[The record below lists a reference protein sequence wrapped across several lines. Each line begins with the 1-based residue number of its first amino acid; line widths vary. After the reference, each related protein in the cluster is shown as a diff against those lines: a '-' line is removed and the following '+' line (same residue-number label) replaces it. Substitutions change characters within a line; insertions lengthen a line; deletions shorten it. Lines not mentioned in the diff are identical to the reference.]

1 MIKKIKPISLFIATI
16 IAFLIGSSNVFAFK
30 EGEFF
35 TKQTAS
41 SSWEDNYYK
50 VNGESKGATLYFQHG
65 YDNATNTPYDFYCLD
80 GIRKAP
86 SVSQVPNL
94 KVQSVLNNADP
105 VDAVILYIINAE
117 GYSYNTKL
125 TAMRAFTPLTKK
137 YASFESTLNGDYT
150 AIYSIINSGVY
161 WSSEASLQDFS
172 GIFKKFC
179 IDNNCDTDPG
189 SRGDIT
195 PQEVY
200 NHLLGYNLFSKKPS
214 DIPNYSFDISKYTL
228 DESNGTVS
236 SAKKLLL
243 EAMAYGAKVKEN
255 NITGKSVKIMD
266 KDISDKLPVE
276 LTNSNEDVRD
286 LPNEYRS
293 ISFKVAFEGFASND
307 VKSSVKLHLTKD
319 SNNNLVDI
327 TKTVYRV
334 YGSNDEWKE
343 FNGDTDF
350 ASLMTSD
357 NVIIEVEARLE
368 GKVKT
373 SEAVEIGFIV
383 DPEYTVQGELSG
395 AYLVPIGALAD
406 VRQRFFVGSGS
417 STSPRPDD
425 TKEPISFKWN
435 PTASVCETRIPDE
448 NDIDGWRDWMKECC
462 DSEKGD
468 FNVVNECAKNGN
480 DENNKWCQL
489 KKKYCD
495 VCNTTVDVPKDC
507 SEFSEGEYENGKKAT
522 ITGPEKVKLCV
533 INYSDSAKTHNSR
546 QLTKDTSVN
555 SNPYCKVYCKEDY
568 SMTLPAGRYV
578 ISGRY
583 FTLQMA
589 VKGTKT
595 CYTDDIK
602 INEFNEDIELYTKQL
617 EAAIQTGDAALI
629 KETYGNYS
637 DALRDIQKCEAGWKD
652 DYDFNPDISFTYQE
666 DYITKQLGTSGLKFT
681 SDNKEKTSENW
692 FCTGNDVDITYS
704 KCIGGSE
711 SKEMPTR
718 DIKGYTCQPSGN
730 TYKCSETTIKVP
742 TAKFAYKKVTGTGL
756 FTPDSVFY
764 TKYSTGVITAKPG
777 AESCKL
783 GEATKDGNNCKYTM
797 IEKTLHDKIP
807 DSDKEVTEQS
817 GIIPVSLKTNKGV
830 YTYNL
835 EFNNVGE
842 FFDKNASG
850 RLIDSDESKHSI
862 AGAEFADFKGNYV
875 CAYVVNC
882 PSCGFKC
889 VPNPEI
895 GLTCE
900 TIEPNTPTP
909 DTPTCDGKNCDIKC
923 TTEGCLYDNEHGFL
937 ASVHQSSI
945 ENFAP
950 GSAGRKVGQNWDASI
965 NKKAEAAIESISE
978 KGESI
983 YKEPE
988 YSFTFTPAVITA
1000 VREYNKEQQSN
1011 GGYLNDSMY
1020 CKNYSSIRKD
1030 EKVTAE
1036 NDYLVCKSE
1045 LLDMLENEAKN
1056 KTSGFKVQA
1065 RLDTF
1070 KEVESFLQSKYCKE
1084 NTCALVGNIGPA
1096 WK

>member
-16 IAFLIGSSNVFAFK
+16 IAFLVGSSNVFAFK
-30 EGEFF
+30 EGEYF
-35 TKQTAS
+35 TKQKS
-41 SSWEDNYYK
+41 SSSYENNYYK

-65 YDNATNTPYDFYCLD
+65 YDNATNTSYDFYCLD

-86 SVSQVPNL
+86 DVGTVPNL
-94 KVQSVLNNADP
+94 KVQSVLDNSDP

-117 GYSYNTKL
+117 GYSYNAKL

-172 GIFKKFC
+172 AVFKKFC
-179 IDNNCDTDPG
+179 VDGNCDTDPG

-200 NHLLGYNLFSKKPS
+200 NHLLGYNLFTKKPS

-228 DESNGTVS
+228 DESNGTVA

-243 EAMAYGAKVKEN
+243 EAMAYAGKVKEN
-255 NITGKSVKIMD
+255 NITGKSVKILD
-266 KDISDKLPVE
+266 KNISDKLPKE
-276 LTNSNEDVRD
+276 LSTSEELERD
-286 LPNEYRS
+286 IPNEYRS
-293 ISFKVAFEGFASND
+293 ISFKVAFEGFATND

-319 SNNNLVDI
+319 SNNNYVDI

-350 ASLMTSD
+350 ASLITSD

-383 DPEYTVQGELSG
+383 DPEYTVQGELKG
-395 AYLVPIGALAD
+395 AYLVPIGKLAD

-417 STSPRPDD
+417 SNTPRPDD
-425 TKEPISFKWN
+425 TKEPISFTWN

-468 FNVVNECAKNGN
+468 FNVVNECTKNGN

-507 SEFSEGEYENGKKAT
+507 SEFSEGEFETGKKAT

-533 INYSDSAKTHNSR
+533 LNYSDSAKTKNSR
-546 QLTKDTSVN
+546 QLTKDSSVN
-555 SNPYCKVYCKEDY
+555 ANPYCKVYCKEDY

-602 INEFNEDIELYTKQL
+602 LNDFNEDIELYTKQL
-617 EAAIQTGDAALI
+617 AAAIEIGDSNLI
-629 KETYGNYS
+629 AETYNYYTQAIS
-637 DALRDIQKCEAGWKD
+637 DIKKCAAGWKD
-652 DYDFNPDISFTYQE
+652 DYDFNPDIAFTYQE
-666 DYITKQLGTSGLKFT
+666 DYITELPSKELKFT
-681 SDNKEKTSENW
+681 SDNKETSVENW
-692 FCTGNDVDITYS
+692 YCDGNDVDITYS
-704 KCIGGSE
+704 KCLNGNGSNT
-711 SKEMPTR
+711 MPTR
-718 DIKGYTCQPSGN
+718 EIKGYTCQQSGN
-730 TYKCSETTIKVP
+730 SYKCSETTVKVP
-742 TAKFAYKKVTGTGL
+742 TVRFAYKKVTGTGL
-756 FTPDSVFY
+756 FTPESVFY
-764 TKYSTGVITAKPG
+764 TKYSTGVITSKAT
-777 AESCKL
+777 ADACKL
-783 GEATKDGNNCKYTM
+783 GEPTKDGKNCKYTM

-807 DSDKEVTEQS
+807 DSDKEVSEES
-817 GIIPVSLKTNKGV
+817 GIIPVSLKANKGV

-835 EFNNVGE
+835 ELNNVGE
-842 FFDKNASG
+842 FFDKNTSG
-850 RLIDSDESKHSI
+850 RLIDTDESKHSI
-862 AGAEFADFKGNYV
+862 AGADFVDFKGNYV

-882 PSCGFKC
+882 PTCGVKC

-900 TIEPNTPTP
+900 TIEIVPTP
-909 DTPTCDGKNCDIKC
+909 GTDTPECDGKNCDIKC

-937 ASVHQSSI
+937 ASVHQTSV
-945 ENFAP
+945 ENFG
-950 GSAGRKVGQNWDASI
+950 GSGRTLGQNWNAET
-965 NKKAEAAIESISE
+965 NKKAEAAIASITE

-1000 VREYNKEQQSN
+1000 VREYNKDNQN
-1011 GGYLNDSMY
+1011 KGGYLNDSMY
-1020 CKNYSSIRKD
+1020 CKNYSSIRTD

-1045 LLDMLENEAKN
+1045 LLDMLETEAKN
-1056 KTSGFKVQA
+1056 GTSGFKVQA

-1070 KEVESFLQSKYCKE
+1070 KEAESFLRSKYCKE